1 MAPPGRV
8 VPDLAA
14 FALQEAQGAGQSRA
28 AAQGVSS
35 RWSARSPAMNAQ
47 LNTELPS
54 ELRIYIKLKAVAS
67 RWPTRIRG
75 SAQFVMLTNS

>member
-1 MAPPGRV
+1 
-8 VPDLAA
+8 
-14 FALQEAQGAGQSRA
+14 
-28 AAQGVSS
+28 
-35 RWSARSPAMNAQ
+35 MNAQ